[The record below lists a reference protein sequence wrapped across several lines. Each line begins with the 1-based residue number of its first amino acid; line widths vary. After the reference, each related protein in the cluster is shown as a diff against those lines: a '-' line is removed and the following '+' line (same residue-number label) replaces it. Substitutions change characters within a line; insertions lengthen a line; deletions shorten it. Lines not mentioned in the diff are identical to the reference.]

1 MSESDVKVVL
11 VPGAWADG
19 SSWSKVITGLQS
31 NGVSAVTV
39 PVPLTTL
46 DDDVAALDRTL
57 ERIDGPVV
65 LVGHAYAGAVIGAT
79 RNPRIK
85 ALVYIAAL
93 SPAEG
98 ETVADV
104 FYRNE
109 PHPTAPKLGPDN
121 HGLIWLPQEA
131 FAAAF
136 AQDASA
142 QELAVLA
149 AVQRPIS
156 PACIS
161 VPVGRPLWKDVPSWY
176 LLAEQDH
183 MIVAETQR
191 FMAERMKARVSVHPV
206 DHTPIVT
213 APGFVVDLIL
223 QAVREVLEV
232 RD

>member
-31 NGVSAVTV
+31 NGVNAVTV

-206 DHTPIVT
+206 DHTPSVT

-223 QAVREVLEV
+223 QAVREVRV
-232 RD
+232 